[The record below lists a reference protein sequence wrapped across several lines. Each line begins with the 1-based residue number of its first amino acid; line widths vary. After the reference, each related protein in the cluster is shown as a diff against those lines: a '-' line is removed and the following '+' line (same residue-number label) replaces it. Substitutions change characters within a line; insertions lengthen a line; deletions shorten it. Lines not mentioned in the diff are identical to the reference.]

1 MKIFVTSA
9 LFVIAVVSIKIENEF
24 GLGLPGSGMAYNNF
38 LVLFAV

>member
-1 MKIFVTSA
+1 MKIFVTST
-9 LFVIAVVSIKIENEF
+9 LFVIAVVSMRENEF